1 MSDLESQ
8 LIKWQRLLLIY
19 AGAAGILL
27 ATTLA
32 ELPLYLE
39 SYQRMGR
46 VMNVNPWFGICLVLL
61 LACLTPGILLLA
73 GRAWRT
79 LPLARRLPSAFG
91 FLGCAWAALAAF
103 DLRTLPLEPPVYM
116 HLLIFGL
123 GVILATVFLALTR
136 RPKINEEL
144 FP

>member
-1 MSDLESQ
+1 MSELESQ
-8 LIKWQRLLLIY
+8 LNKWQRLLLIY

-27 ATTLA
+27 AATLA

-46 VMNVNPWFGICLVLL
+46 VMSVNPWFGICLVLL
-61 LACLTPGILLLA
+61 LACLWPGILLLT

-103 DLRTLPLEPPVYM
+103 DLRFLPLEPPLYW
-116 HLLIFGL
+116 HLIIAGL
-123 GVILATVFLALTR
+123 GIILGVVFLVFTR
-136 RPKINEEL
+136 RRRIKEEL